1 MRSSANAAKCNDA
14 HDRYANIEI
23 SYLLQKHGGIRRRG
37 DPDHQLSPRNLDD
50 AFMRRLQFTVEFPF
64 PSEPERRE
72 IWARIWPEH
81 TPCDPALDL
90 DFAARELKL
99 AGGSI
104 RNIALAATF
113 LAAAD
118 GQVVTMEHLIHA
130 TRREFQKMG
139 RIVVADE
146 FGDYA
151 DYLRRE

>member
-1 MRSSANAAKCNDA
+1 MTHSGLIGEDRAAILN
-14 HDRYANIEI
+14 
-23 SYLLQKHGGIRRRG
+23 LL
-37 DPDHQLSPRNLDD
+37 
-50 AFMRRLQFTVEFPF
+50 TE
-64 PSEPERRE
+64 
-72 IWARIWPEH
+72 ARIWPEH

-130 TRREFQKMG
+130 TRWEFQKMG